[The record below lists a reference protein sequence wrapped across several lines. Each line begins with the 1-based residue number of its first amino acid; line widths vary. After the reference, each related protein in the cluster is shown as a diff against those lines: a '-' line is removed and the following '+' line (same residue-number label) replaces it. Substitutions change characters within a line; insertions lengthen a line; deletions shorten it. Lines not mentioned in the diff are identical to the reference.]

1 MRDVIVAPRRRH
13 DVRHFYR
20 LYSDRCFTDFNFF
33 EMSFLGYNYAQHQ
46 NAQQSV
52 RMTGCRIAT
61 VFLTFFLLLGKSR
74 ELATDYYSS
83 CKSGGGNWGKPLAF
97 FSFRNK

>member
-20 LYSDRCFTDFNFF
+20 LYSDRCFNRFYFIFF

-61 VFLTFFLLLGKSR
+61 VFLTFLRLFGK
-74 ELATDYYSS
+74 
-83 CKSGGGNWGKPLAF
+83 
-97 FSFRNK
+97 

>member
-20 LYSDRCFTDFNFF
+20 LYSDRCFNSFYFF

-52 RMTGCRIAT
+52 RITGGRIAT
-61 VFLTFFLLLGKSR
+61 VFLTFYFIFR
-74 ELATDYYSS
+74 ETE
-83 CKSGGGNWGKPLAF
+83 K
-97 FSFRNK
+97 

>member
-20 LYSDRCFTDFNFF
+20 LYSDRCFNNFYFF

-61 VFLTFFLLLGKSR
+61 VFLTFLFKRGRGKMS
-74 ELATDYYSS
+74 
-83 CKSGGGNWGKPLAF
+83 
-97 FSFRNK
+97 